1 MEMPRRF
8 SSSSRSVS
16 TPVSARTSA
25 VFPWSMWPAVPATIL
40 FMAAFFILLPVFAQD
55 AKNDAPIVTF
65 RSGVSN
71 VRVDVQV
78 VEGSTVVT
86 DLAQDDFTVFDE
98 KQQQKILY
106 FGRDAEPVS
115 LLLLLDVSGSMK
127 KYVDQVAS
135 VAREAL
141 HYLKP
146 GDKVAVMVFSK
157 ESMVRRDFSEDFDAV
172 ARDLRNA
179 NWDDRL
185 GSGTAI
191 NDALVDAS
199 KYMREKAGEAGRR
212 SILILTDNLGLNY
225 QSPDDKV
232 IQSLYESDTVLNA
245 MVAGKGD
252 PPAPIRPGHY
262 VNPDFTPPDV
272 FHIADETGGEAVK
285 VARAS
290 TTFPEMIERIRTRYS
305 LQYHAPESG
314 PTGFRG
320 IRVELAP
327 QAKMRHPTAE
337 VRVRKG
343 YFLTR

>member
-1 MEMPRRF
+1 M
-8 SSSSRSVS
+8 
-16 TPVSARTSA
+16 
-25 VFPWSMWPAVPATIL
+25 
-40 FMAAFFILLPVFAQD
+40 
-55 AKNDAPIVTF
+55 
-65 RSGVSN
+65 
-71 VRVDVQV
+71 QV

-86 DLAQDDFTVFDE
+86 DLAQDDFAVFDE

-127 KYVDQVAS
+127 KYVDQMAG

-141 HYLKP
+141 RHLKP

-157 ESMVRRDFSEDFDAV
+157 GSMVRQDFSGDFDAV
-172 ARDLRNA
+172 ARELRNVD
-179 NWDDRL
+179 WDDRL

-212 SILILTDNLGLNY
+212 SIVILTDNLGLNY
-225 QSPDDKV
+225 QSPDDRV
-232 IQSLYESDTVLNA
+232 IRSLYESDTVLNA
-245 MVAGKGD
+245 LVAGKGER
-252 PPAPIRPGHY
+252 PAPIRPGHY
-262 VNPDFTPPDV
+262 INPDFTPPDV

-285 VARAS
+285 VARAT

-305 LQYHAPESG
+305 LQYHAPGGG
-314 PTGFRG
+314 PTGFRS
-320 IRVELAP
+320 IRVELTP
-327 QAKMRHPTAE
+327 RAKMRHPKAE
-337 VRVRKG
+337 LRARKG